1 MEGIREALE
10 VWEEAGPGSPGA
22 RACSLLFRFLGLH
35 RFMVEHP
42 HEWKREGVKKRE
54 YYELL
59 SVIAEYIARG
69 IEASEKGGGK

>member
-1 MEGIREALE
+1 LE
-10 VWEEAGPGSPGA
+10 VWEAADPGSPGA